1 MPGIVVCKV
10 LYQNLVLEY
19 VFAVTAAVTAI
30 AAAMLCQYPV
40 TIRLLLLW
48 TATVTDLTKRYV
60 MVHQLYIFSCILLSD
75 RDVRHY

>member
-1 MPGIVVCKV
+1 M
-10 LYQNLVLEY
+10 LEY

-60 MVHQLYIFSCILLSD
+60 MVH
-75 RDVRHY
+75 